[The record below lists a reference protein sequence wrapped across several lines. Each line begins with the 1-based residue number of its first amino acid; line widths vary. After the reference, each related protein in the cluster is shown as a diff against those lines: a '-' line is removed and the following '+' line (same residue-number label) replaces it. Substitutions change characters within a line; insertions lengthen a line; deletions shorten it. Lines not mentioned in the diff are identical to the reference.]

1 MASTKNYFA
10 RQTPKD
16 KKYGWNWGTLGEYNY
31 PSLITKTIDGPKVA
45 SYLTKNDIYSYYP
58 LAPKGFN
65 EEIIEDGPIS
75 TADAQLA
82 LLASRDGRNWLAGV
96 NPLPPVSP
104 KTEIKKTLTAV
115 SPKTVVKEDPT
126 VTSSPNN
133 RLGFASKNYK
143 PMSPQLASAFTS
155 PEWGGKIPSESE
167 AKYENLLETAEPWE
181 TFSPRPPSTGV
192 KQDDVFDSSRLFSR
206 DIFNTRPGW
215 FHALND
221 PSESMGTRIAAG
233 AMPFATAAT
242 PFGGPLALLGGGLH
256 AMGAYNPLNPQTTD
270 SNIEYD
276 PNRGKIS
283 YSTTSP
289 GGYGLQYGDLSNMNT
304 LANMAF
310 DAKGNPTNAMVRIA
324 GLPEGQNYAYAG
336 ELANYLQNQR
346 EFGPFDDYIQMP
358 ITDLAGAPTYQ
369 YETFA
374 DGVTNQ
380 EALSNY
386 NATNAGPILNQA
398 AELLGPDAGYN
409 ETRDLA
415 DSIAVSMQSQI
426 DNQYGGSGFD
436 IGGGITGGFGETYD
450 PGEDFAAAYGD
461 WL

>member
-1 MASTKNYFA
+1 MVRPHYYYDDPGYTFG
-10 RQTPKD
+10 
-16 KKYGWNWGTLGEYNY
+16 YGKGGWGDV
-31 PSLITKTIDGPKVA
+31 S
-45 SYLTKNDIYSYYP
+45 
-58 LAPKGFN
+58 
-65 EEIIEDGPIS
+65 
-75 TADAQLA
+75 
-82 LLASRDGRNWLAGV
+82 
-96 NPLPPVSP
+96 NPLVPFANFRIIDPSDP
-104 KTEIKKTLTAV
+104 SRTIPYLGGT
-115 SPKTVVKEDPT
+115 VKEDQGIFVDEDLKSEVSDQKPLF
-126 VTSSPNN
+126 SFPPPKKQQ
-133 RLGFASKNYK
+133 GFGRVGLFFEPYGKTDITARDPFNVMLD
-143 PMSPQLASAFTS
+143 PSAFTS
-155 PEWGGKIPSESE
+155 PEWGGEIPSESE

-242 PFGGPLALLGGGLH
+242 PFGGPLALVGGGLH
-256 AMGAYNPLNPQTTD
+256 AMGAYNPLNPVLTPKDIPNTEYE

-283 YSTTSP
+283 HSTTSP

-304 LANMAF
+304 LADMARN
-310 DAKGNPTNAMVRIA
+310 NPNAMVRMA

-346 EFGPFDDYIQMP
+346 EFGPLP

-386 NATNAGPILNQA
+386 AANNAGPILNQA

-409 ETRDLA
+409 ETRELA
-415 DSIAVSMQSQI
+415 DSIAGSMQSQI
-426 DNQYGGSGFD
+426 DNQYGGGGFD
-436 IGGGITGGFGETYD
+436 IGGGMAGGFDATYD
-450 PGEDFAAAYGD
+450 PGVDFAEWSSFD
-461 WL
+461 DEWV

>member
-1 MASTKNYFA
+1 MVKKISSPFHYYYDDPGYTFGNFKGGWGDISNPFSPWADFRIIDPYDPNKTIPYSPSIEKWAPGEAWSEDIPHAGLFADPDLESQVSDQLPRHLVTTKEFPIDMLQQLKVEPLSLPFDPY
-10 RQTPKD
+10 PKD
-16 KKYGWNWGTLGEYNY
+16 EVN
-31 PSLITKTIDGPKVA
+31 PP
-45 SYLTKNDIYSYYP
+45 IYSD
-58 LAPKGFN
+58 LK
-65 EEIIEDGPIS
+65 ES
-75 TADAQLA
+75 
-82 LLASRDGRNWLAGV
+82 
-96 NPLPPVSP
+96 
-104 KTEIKKTLTAV
+104 KV
-115 SPKTVVKEDPT
+115 SPKTVGGFIK
-126 VTSSPNN
+126 NN
-133 RLGFASKNYK
+133 QVREK
-143 PMSPQLASAFTS
+143 PFET
-155 PEWGGKIPSESE
+155 
-167 AKYENLLETAEPWE
+167 LLESAEPWE
-181 TFSPRPPSTGV
+181 KFSPRPPSTGV

-206 DIFNTRPGW
+206 DIFNTRPGY

-221 PSESMGTRIAAG
+221 SSESMGTRIAAM

-242 PFGGPLALLGGGLH
+242 PFGGPLALVGGGLH

-304 LANMAF
+304 LADMAR
-310 DAKGNPTNAMVRIA
+310 KNPSAMVRME

-358 ITDLAGAPTYQ
+358 ITDLAGAPSYQ

-386 NATNAGPILNQA
+386 AANNAGPILNQA

-409 ETRDLA
+409 ETRELA
-415 DSIAVSMQSQI
+415 DSIAGSMQSQI
-426 DNQYGGSGFD
+426 DNQYGGGGFD

>member
-1 MASTKNYFA
+1 
-10 RQTPKD
+10 
-16 KKYGWNWGTLGEYNY
+16 
-31 PSLITKTIDGPKVA
+31 
-45 SYLTKNDIYSYYP
+45 
-58 LAPKGFN
+58 
-65 EEIIEDGPIS
+65 
-75 TADAQLA
+75 
-82 LLASRDGRNWLAGV
+82 
-96 NPLPPVSP
+96 
-104 KTEIKKTLTAV
+104 
-115 SPKTVVKEDPT
+115 
-126 VTSSPNN
+126 
-133 RLGFASKNYK
+133 
-143 PMSPQLASAFTS
+143 AFTS

-167 AKYENLLETAEPWE
+167 ALLESAEPLL
-181 TFSPRPPSTGV
+181 TGRPPSTGV

-206 DIFNTRPGW
+206 DIFNTRPGY

-233 AMPFATAAT
+233 AMPFASAAT
-242 PFGGPLALLGGGLH
+242 PFGGLLGLVGGGLH

-304 LANMAF
+304 LADMARN
-310 DAKGNPTNAMVRIA
+310 NPNAMVRMA

-346 EFGPFDDYIQMP
+346 EFAPFDDYIQMP

-386 NATNAGPILNQA
+386 AANNAGPILNQA

-415 DSIAVSMQSQI
+415 DSIAQGMQSEI
-426 DNQYGGSGFD
+426 DNQYGGGGFD
-436 IGGGITGGFGETYD
+436 IGGGITDGFGETYD

>member
-1 MASTKNYFA
+1 MASFNYFTDRTRTPPGIGA
-10 RQTPKD
+10 PSTFGKRFEYGLFSPFGRQAD
-16 KKYGWNWGTLGEYNY
+16 ML
-31 PSLITKTIDGPKVA
+31 A
-45 SYLTKNDIYSYYP
+45 SEQADMLASQDDP
-58 LAPKGFN
+58 LASQ
-65 EEIIEDGPIS
+65 DDS
-75 TADAQLA
+75 
-82 LLASRDGRNWLAGV
+82 
-96 NPLPPVSP
+96 
-104 KTEIKKTLTAV
+104 
-115 SPKTVVKEDPT
+115 
-126 VTSSPNN
+126 
-133 RLGFASKNYK
+133 
-143 PMSPQLASAFTS
+143 LASA
-155 PEWGGKIPSESE
+155 
-167 AKYENLLETAEPWE
+167 EPWK

-206 DIFNTRPGW
+206 DIFNTRPGY
-215 FHALND
+215 FHALTD
-221 PSESMGTRIAAG
+221 PSNSWGTRMSAM

-242 PFGGPLALLGGGLH
+242 PFGGLLGLVGGGLH
-256 AMGAYNPLNPQTTD
+256 AMGAYNPLNPVLTPKDIPNTEYE

-283 YSTTSP
+283 HSTTSP

-310 DAKGNPTNAMVRIA
+310 DAEGNPTNAMVRMA

-415 DSIAVSMQSQI
+415 DSIAGSMQSQI

-436 IGGGITGGFGETYD
+436 IGGGITGGFDATYD
-450 PGEDFAAAYGD
+450 PGVDFAEWSSFDDAYF
-461 WL
+461 

>member
-1 MASTKNYFA
+1 MASTINYFA
-10 RQTPKD
+10 GQTPKD
-16 KKYGWNWGTLGEYNY
+16 KKYGWNWGDLGQYNY
-31 PSLITKTIDGPKVA
+31 PFTTETDDGPLVA
-45 SYLTKNDIYSYYP
+45 SYLTKNDTYSYYP
-58 LAPKGFN
+58 LAPEGFN

-75 TADAQLA
+75 TEKAQIG

-104 KTEIKKTLTAV
+104 KT
-115 SPKTVVKEDPT
+115 VVKEDPSGQIAGKKVLFGAT
-126 VTSSPNN
+126 
-133 RLGFASKNYK
+133 
-143 PMSPQLASAFTS
+143 PMYPQLASAFTS

-167 AKYENLLETAEPWE
+167 ALLESAEPLL
-181 TFSPRPPSTGV
+181 TGRPPSTGV

-206 DIFNTRPGW
+206 DIFNTRPGY

-233 AMPFATAAT
+233 AMPFASAAT
-242 PFGGPLALLGGGLH
+242 PFGGLLGLVGGGLH

-304 LANMAF
+304 LADMARN
-310 DAKGNPTNAMVRIA
+310 NPNAMVRMA

-386 NATNAGPILNQA
+386 AANNAGPILNQA

-415 DSIAVSMQSQI
+415 DSIAQGMQSEI
-426 DNQYGGSGFD
+426 DNQYGGGGFD
-436 IGGGITGGFGETYD
+436 IGGGITDGFGETYD

>member
-1 MASTKNYFA
+1 MVKKISKFSPFHHYYDDPGYTFGYGKGGWGDVSNPFVPFA
-10 RQTPKD
+10 YENFRTI
-16 KKYGWNWGTLGEYNY
+16 N
-31 PSLITKTIDGPKVA
+31 PSDPSKTIP
-45 SYLTKNDIYSYYP
+45 YLGGT
-58 LAPKGFN
+58 
-65 EEIIEDGPIS
+65 
-75 TADAQLA
+75 
-82 LLASRDGRNWLAGV
+82 
-96 NPLPPVSP
+96 
-104 KTEIKKTLTAV
+104 
-115 SPKTVVKEDPT
+115 VKEDQGIF
-126 VTSSPNN
+126 VDNHLKSETSDQLPRFLIPPEFLQTPDGN
-133 RLGFASKNYK
+133 LGFSFDPYK
-143 PMSPQLASAFTS
+143 KTDITARGPFNLMLDPSAFTS
-155 PEWGGKIPSESE
+155 PEWGGEIPSESE
-167 AKYENLLETAEPWE
+167 AKSEALLESAEPLL
-181 TFSPRPPSTGV
+181 TGRPPSTGV

-242 PFGGPLALLGGGLH
+242 PFGGPLALVGGGLH

-283 YSTTSP
+283 HSTTSP

-310 DAKGNPTNAMVRIA
+310 DAKENPTNAMVRIA

-358 ITDLAGAPTYQ
+358 ITDLAGAPSYQ

-415 DSIAVSMQSQI
+415 DSIAKGMQSEI
-426 DNQYGGSGFD
+426 DNQYGGGGFD
-436 IGGGITGGFGETYD
+436 IGGGMAGGFGETYD